1 MFQKYQ
7 PKKPPLNP
15 FEEEEEENEE
25 GLAESNPFK
34 EEVPKTNKNSATSNN
49 SAIKKTSD
57 NSAVSKNPFEE
68 EKPKADT
75 VLDLL
80 NPFNEEDD
88 SPAVSP
94 SEKQHRYKKKKA
106 PSAPNKLPPVNKGK
120 SQTLPVQSKTETGD
134 NAAAK
139 NRLSLPLKSPKKKA
153 PAPERP
159 LYEGTPPP
167 SPEEKRRS
175 RPITPPGTEPDTD
188 SSMASTPSS
197 V

>member
-1 MFQKYQ
+1 M
-7 PKKPPLNP
+7 NP
-15 FEEEEEENEE
+15 FEEEDEE
-25 GLAESNPFK
+25 GLTEVNPFK
-34 EEVPKTNKNSATSNN
+34 EEVPKTSNN
-49 SAIKKTSD
+49 SAIKKTTDNGALSKTSD
-57 NSAVSKNPFEE
+57 NGALSKNPFEE
-68 EKPKADT
+68 ETPKSNT

-80 NPFNEEDD
+80 NPFNEGDD
-88 SPAVSP
+88 SPVVSP
-94 SEKQHRYKKKKA
+94 SERPHKYKKRKA
-106 PSAPNKLPPVNKGK
+106 PPAPSKTPPGPTNKGK
-120 SQTLPVQSKTETGD
+120 SQTLPVQSKRESEED
-134 NAAAK
+134 NLVAK

-153 PAPERP
+153 PTPERP

>member
-1 MFQKYQ
+1 M
-7 PKKPPLNP
+7 NP
-15 FEEEEEENEE
+15 FEEEEEE
-25 GLAESNPFK
+25 GLTEANPFK
-34 EEVPKTNKNSATSNN
+34 EEVPKTSNN

-57 NSAVSKNPFEE
+57 NGALPKNPFEE
-68 EKPKADT
+68 ETSNT

-80 NPFNEEDD
+80 NPFNEGDD
-88 SPAVSP
+88 SPVVSP
-94 SEKQHRYKKKKA
+94 SERPHKYKKRKA
-106 PSAPNKLPPVNKGK
+106 PQAPGKMPPAPTNKGK
-120 SQTLPVQSKTETGD
+120 SQTLPVQSKRESEED
-134 NAAAK
+134 NLAAK

-153 PAPERP
+153 PTPERP